1 MRDFLSGRIR
11 SFGFAFQGVG
21 TMLRSQRNAWLH
33 ALATVAVVTAGLSLF
48 NDGVV
53 SKLCRELCR
62 FIIVI
67 VILIEYVVRE
77 RERREPFG
85 LESV

>member
-1 MRDFLSGRIR
+1 MSINRRSGGQFRY
-11 SFGFAFQGVG
+11 AFRGIGVLAR
-21 TMLRSQRNAWLH
+21 TQHNAWIH

-67 VILIEYVVRE
+67 IILIEYVVRE
-77 RERREPFG
+77 R
-85 LESV
+85 

>member
-1 MRDFLSGRIR
+1 
-11 SFGFAFQGVG
+11 
-21 TMLRSQRNAWLH
+21 MLARTQHNAWIH

-53 SKLCRELCR
+53 PKLCRELCR

-85 LESV
+85 LELV